1 LSLGNL
7 GEPSFKSIPIPPKVR
22 PFAYYWSTAGD
33 RFAVVWQNFYSGGH
47 SLEIWEPSKPA
58 KLVSRE
64 EQMHYARFSPDDQQ
78 MLFGNHADFALA
90 RTFDAEVR
98 FRFQVFPIYNF
109 PYHSQPWSPDGQ
121 FTALIGIRSRLGTVE
136 LVDPRSGYARQALP
150 LHLGMDT
157 AWNPRTGI
165 LVASAYGGLLRCWRA
180 DAKTSH
186 PRWTAVQLSP
196 DEFATFSPGGDLL
209 HASTNAARQ
218 FVVMTESDDGVIAHE
233 PLDTFR
239 ARVSPSP

>member
-1 LSLGNL
+1 
-7 GEPSFKSIPIPPKVR
+7 
-22 PFAYYWSTAGD
+22 
-33 RFAVVWQNFYSGGH
+33 
-47 SLEIWEPSKPA
+47 
-58 KLVSRE
+58 
-64 EQMHYARFSPDDQQ
+64 MHYARFSPDDQQ